1 MAYRRH
7 SHAYAVR
14 WAVSQDRSRGIDVGE
29 FFAMGKYGTYVWFA
43 YGITLVGLLL
53 LFIWS
58 WYGARA
64 REAELEQVR
73 QWARA
78 DRKAPSSAALGT
90 VAPPAS
96 DIDAESMPAA
106 DPSGSGA

>member
-1 MAYRRH
+1 M
-7 SHAYAVR
+7 
-14 WAVSQDRSRGIDVGE
+14 GE

-58 WYGARA
+58 WFGARS
-64 REAELEQVR
+64 RDAELEQVR

-78 DRKAPSSAALGT
+78 DRKAPSTATLSAASH
-90 VAPPAS
+90 AAAK
-96 DIDAESMPAA
+96 AENDVDGGAVPAA